1 MIICLCK
8 SQRTLWRSR
17 TSGQSKVWRAAWSSI
32 LVSEHHSVVRAVNC
46 TLIWAKTHICP
57 ADGRQQPLLQN
68 CGGGL
73 QVGAELPKWNGS
85 KTIGPIRF
93 LTNSDKS
100 VQMRDQAPNPT
111 GLLTPGRKLCLNL
124 QTFYTTWRISFLFT
138 ATPGY
143 LKQIWKDKLLSCT
156 LLLQLSP
163 SSNDYLHSNANRFPH
178 TLTRLF
184 IQSVLVTLI
193 LSHFV

>member
-32 LVSEHHSVVRAVNC
+32 LVSEHHSVVREVNC

-57 ADGRQQPLLQN
+57 ADGRHQPRLQN

-73 QVGAELPKWNGS
+73 QVGAELPRWNGS

-143 LKQIWKDKLLSCT
+143 LKQNMKRQIVKL
-156 LLLQLSP
+156 
-163 SSNDYLHSNANRFPH
+163 Y
-178 TLTRLF
+178 F
-184 IQSVLVTLI
+184 IAPAFSVI
-193 LSHFV
+193 